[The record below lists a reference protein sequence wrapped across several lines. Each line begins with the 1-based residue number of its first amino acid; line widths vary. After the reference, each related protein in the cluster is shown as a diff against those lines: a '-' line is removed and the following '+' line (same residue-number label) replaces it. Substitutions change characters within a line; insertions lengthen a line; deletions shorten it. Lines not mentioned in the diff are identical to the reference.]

1 MASIDNHTPKE
12 YDDLEINVI
21 ALQTD
26 HTYLVLARSS
36 AGQVNGQM
44 TLDPGDQEWHPF
56 LARLDAEDTDSDIL
70 VQLGTKLF
78 DTLFSGDIEDNY
90 RSSLGHAMGT
100 GKGLRLRL
108 TLTQAPKIA
117 ALPWEFLHDRQR
129 DLFLGISSTTPLSR
143 FIQPQQVF
151 PPPPPPSEALR
162 ILTVVSNPD
171 DAEEWELAELDAQRE
186 LDTIQEALEPLKS
199 QNLVEI
205 VPPLRHAVRAD
216 ISKALREHRPHVL
229 HFIGHGAFKGEQGQ
243 LIIEDQDH
251 MALGIDDVVFR
262 ELLEGHTDTRL
273 VVLNACEGAARFTGD
288 AMVGI
293 GPQIVSRGV
302 PAVLAMQYPIWDAA
316 AIIFARELYSALAYL
331 APVDVAIAE
340 ARRALYAD
348 FGTGRR
354 DWGAPVLFMRDPQG
368 HLFAPPPAGSETRRD
383 RKRGR
388 EKAREEKTMDLPFNP
403 DEISSTKLR
412 RAMVEAFDK
421 PSLQMLCATL
431 ADQYRQEGLPDSY
444 GVEYDN
450 LRGES
455 PPSKI
460 LHLVDWHRRHGRLD
474 NLITQAIEERPDLK
488 DKLAS

>member
-1 MASIDNHTPKE
+1 MASIDNQTPKG
-12 YDDLEINVI
+12 YDDFEINLI

-26 HTYLVLARSS
+26 YTYMVLARSN

-44 TLDPGDQEWHPF
+44 TLDPGDQEWHRF
-56 LARLDAEDTDSDIL
+56 LARLDAEDTDLEIL

-78 DTLFSGDIEDNY
+78 DALFSGDIEDNY

-108 TLTQAPKIA
+108 ILAQAPKIA

-171 DAEEWELAELDAQRE
+171 DAEELELAELDVQRE

-205 VPPLRHAVRAD
+205 VPPLRHAVRSD

-229 HFIGHGAFKGEQGQ
+229 HFIGHGIFKDEQGQ

-251 MALGIDDVVFR
+251 MALEIEDVVFR
-262 ELLEGHTDTRL
+262 ELLEGHADTRL
-273 VVLNACEGAARFTGD
+273 VVLNACQGATRSAGN

-293 GPQIVSRGV
+293 GPQVVSRGV
-302 PAVLAMQYPIWDAA
+302 PAVVAMQYPIWDEA

-331 APVDVAIAE
+331 APVDTAIAE

-348 FGTGRR
+348 FGTGQR
-354 DWGAPVLFMRDPQG
+354 DWGAPVLFMRDSQG
-368 HLFAPPPAGSETRRD
+368 QLFAPPTADEARRD
-383 RKRGR
+383 QQRDR
-388 EKAREEKTMDLPFNP
+388 ERVHEEKTMDLPFNP

-421 PSLQMLCATL
+421 PGLQMLCATL

-450 LRGES
+450 LRGEA

-474 NLITQAIEERPDLK
+474 NLITRAIEERPDLK